1 MTRRQQPRPRQSKAP
16 TRTAEAS
23 VAMTTLLGSPL
34 VVLAA
39 LVAFLA
45 TQYRYALRAPF
56 VADDF
61 LFVKKTQ
68 SSDFL
73 SLWSPSNLAF
83 SYYRPWSREFHY
95 WSLIHLFGFQQV
107 PFHVVSFAL
116 AATSGLLFFLLARK
130 I

>member
-1 MTRRQQPRPRQSKAP
+1 MTKRQRPRSRQSP
-16 TRTAEAS
+16 TPTPPKVGPPT
-23 VAMTTLLGSPL
+23 VAALLGSPL

-61 LFVKKTQ
+61 LFLKKTQ

-95 WSLIHLFGFQQV
+95 WALIHLFGFQQV

-116 AATSGLLFFLLARK
+116 
-130 I
+130 